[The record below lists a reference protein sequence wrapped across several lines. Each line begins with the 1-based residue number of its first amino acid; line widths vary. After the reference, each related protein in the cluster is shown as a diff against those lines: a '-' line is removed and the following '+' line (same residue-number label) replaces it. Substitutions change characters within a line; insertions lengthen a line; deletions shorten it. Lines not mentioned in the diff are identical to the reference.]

1 LDHVISFDTIIDEAL
16 NEKRDKLESQIIIKV
31 NEIYNTHLTNL
42 KTTLRK
48 QIEKYF
54 VKIIEVYDNQYNAS
68 IIYFSNMIGNNGT
81 INEISVSEQI
91 QIVFNDFIE
100 KVKEIYTEK
109 SLNEEISKAQDK
121 KINEGININVV
132 YNDDNE
138 ELLSKINI
146 FIEEAHK
153 RYFDEQLEF
162 KANIESAF
170 VKGYNKTVIDFL
182 NGKGI
187 NLINSIFEEDYK
199 STITHTFNYLTEEV
213 QSIKDYML
221 VLMNS
226 TDLKVLAERL
236 TNSLK
241 IIYSDVKNEFNNMI
255 PNQVTNVVYKKIL
268 LFENEVLNKIPE
280 MFISKLITQLES
292 SDFKVNMQNNQR
304 VLNLIPKSFAQGFNA
319 NLTSILKEMLDI
331 NSLDKIRSL
340 YKTKV
345 DSDLGILS
353 SLMTEINY
361 VIGDVA
367 AKKAQG
373 QTTSDSVT
381 AIEKYESYEGVVSA
395 YKNQFVLGNNN
406 KKIENITY
414 FFKNNL
420 LNNIISIRTGF
431 EEQIQIG
438 EDQVKR
444 AMQYYHGINV
454 FSNVKNELENKNIRT
469 ILTNVKNTLKVKMKS
484 LPLDIFDK
492 FKEGLK
498 DLEKKCKDISVSGF
512 NLKDQKRDLT
522 EKYSLNS
529 IFEYIN
535 FAYQDYKEFNNT
547 IFTNSKFVQIRTKE
561 GSFYNILAN
570 AIVHLDD
577 YFDTYEYLI
586 KEYTALGT
594 FTESY
599 RVQSLEIQNYI
610 RQF

>member
-1 LDHVISFDTIIDEAL
+1 
-16 NEKRDKLESQIIIKV
+16 
-31 NEIYNTHLTNL
+31 
-42 KTTLRK
+42 
-48 QIEKYF
+48 
-54 VKIIEVYDNQYNAS
+54 
-68 IIYFSNMIGNNGT
+68 
-81 INEISVSEQI
+81 
-91 QIVFNDFIE
+91 
-100 KVKEIYTEK
+100 
-109 SLNEEISKAQDK
+109 
-121 KINEGININVV
+121 
-132 YNDDNE
+132 
-138 ELLSKINI
+138 
-146 FIEEAHK
+146 
-153 RYFDEQLEF
+153 
-162 KANIESAF
+162 
-170 VKGYNKTVIDFL
+170 
-182 NGKGI
+182 
-187 NLINSIFEEDYK
+187 
-199 STITHTFNYLTEEV
+199 
-213 QSIKDYML
+213 
-221 VLMNS
+221 
-226 TDLKVLAERL
+226 
-236 TNSLK
+236 
-241 IIYSDVKNEFNNMI
+241 MI
-255 PNQVTNVVYKKIL
+255 PNQVTNKVYKKIL

-381 AIEKYESYEGVVSA
+381 AIEKYENYEGVVSA

-610 RQF
+610 RQFLEEQSTTIDNTINSIIQNVRNGWNPIKQNIDTSIQEVLDIEFEKLLKNITALEEGKDISIDNVKLEKIGDPIDVYDNKNQLLFTINLETVANNMKYGYSMKPVKVDNMYNFDVNLYTKGDISVIISTEIGDFYKGEFNGVLGSGKIGIHPYYYMRDKSVEVEAYYESAPSTYISLWQEFNLNDLEFQIDMEANITVLEKPPLIFNKVYRHIVKEP